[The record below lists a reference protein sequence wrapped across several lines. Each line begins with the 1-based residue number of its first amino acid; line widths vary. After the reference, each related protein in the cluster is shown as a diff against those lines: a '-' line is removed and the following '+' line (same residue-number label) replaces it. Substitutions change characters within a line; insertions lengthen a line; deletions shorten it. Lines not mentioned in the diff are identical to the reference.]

1 MASSS
6 PANAAYVRGMK
17 LFRPSRKTLIIVTVV
32 VLAVSALG
40 VTVVVYA
47 AGWSGDGVRIVADV
61 DRDGVVDEPM
71 RVGAQSD
78 GALVLPNIG
87 VSGARCQDTRSSASD
102 NELEACHDAAG
113 EVAHAP
119 QNLAPVRILP
129 FTQASDR
136 ASGKLLVDGAP
147 QGRIRV
153 FRKAGDEWT
162 NLKPG
167 ATFTAQ
173 DLRSGVEL
181 GVDSRDIVRDKAIWD
196 GRFTLRVDVSEGWFR
211 SSSGSVP
218 MAVAPL
224 ILHNHTERVTS
235 LFAPRSGDRADHQT
249 FVRDLGDAV
258 AKIGGVELKTLATDD
273 NWAQDIVEFGYVSM
287 PGPGGTTRTIEIAAR
302 SPQPGRVGGRAV
314 FDLRG
319 PGFGAVQTG
328 GKGYHQVS
336 SFGNLETIPPYE
348 HNGRSFP
355 AGRIIYG
362 DGGQGAGF
370 DSQALTLFASQGV
383 QDPLKLDTSWLAI
396 AHVDEFVQFLPADN
410 ARGWTIAVADPRA
423 AVEVLRTTQ
432 AAGHGAV
439 RASSRPDASAVTV
452 DQLLSDQKFLA
463 GNAEAAEAIDRSLKI
478 LMDETG
484 VKREEVVGV
493 PALFHKDALGF
504 ESDGD
509 ELPGV
514 GEPGPLPTEEDPA
527 ANTYAPDRP
536 FDAATA
542 MDSPIEYAQGSFGAY
557 VPGAVNGIVV
567 DRKHYLAPRQWGP
580 VVDSRDV
587 LQDAVE
593 RAYRTAGME
602 LGHIDDYTTHHVMG
616 GEIHCGTN
624 AVRAV
629 TKPWWTKD

>member
-1 MASSS
+1 M
-6 PANAAYVRGMK
+6 
-17 LFRPSRKTLIIVTVV
+17 FRPSRKALIIVTVV
-32 VLAVSALG
+32 VLAVSAVG
-40 VTVVVYA
+40 VTAVINA
-47 AGWSGDGVRIVADV
+47 AGPSGDGVRIVADV
-61 DRDGVVDEPM
+61 DRDGVVDEPV
-71 RVGAQSD
+71 RVGTQRDGTQRD

-87 VSGARCQDTRSSASD
+87 VSGARCPDTRSTASD

-119 QNLAPVRILP
+119 QNLAPVRMLP

-136 ASGKLLVDGAP
+136 ASGKLRVDGDP

-153 FRKAGDEWT
+153 FRKTGDEWT
-162 NLKPG
+162 YLKPG

-173 DLRSGVEL
+173 DLRSGVEF
-181 GVDSRDIVRDKAIWD
+181 GVDSRDIVRDKAVWD
-196 GRFTLRVDVSEGWFR
+196 GRFRLRVDVSEGWFR
-211 SSSGSVP
+211 SSSDSVP

-235 LFAPRSGDRADHQT
+235 LFVPRSGDRADHRT

-273 NWAQDIVEFGYVSM
+273 NWAQDLVEFGYVSM
-287 PGPGGTTRTIEIAAR
+287 PGPGGTTRAIEIAVR

-348 HNGRSFP
+348 HNGRSYP

-370 DSQALTLFASQGV
+370 DSQALTLLASQGV
-383 QDPLKLDTSWLAI
+383 QDPLKLDSSWLFI

-439 RASSRPDASAVTV
+439 RAGSRPDAPAVTV

-463 GNAEAAEAIDRSLKI
+463 GNTEAAEAIDRNLKI

-493 PALFHKDALGF
+493 PALFRKDALGPG
-504 ESDGD
+504 GD
-509 ELPGV
+509 ELPGT
-514 GEPGPLPTEEDPA
+514 GEPGPLPAEEDPA

-542 MDSPIEYAQGSFGAY
+542 QDSPIEYAQGSFGAY

-580 VVDSRDV
+580 VADGRDV

-602 LGHIDDYTTHHVMG
+602 VGHIDDYTSHHIGG

-629 TKPWWTKD
+629 TTPWWAKA